1 MIFRLIKWIFPFII
15 FAIFVGAIHYIAMHF
30 FHWDFIGSLLK
41 AIKEIMKIIMGR
53 VK

>member
-1 MIFRLIKWIFPFII
+1 MFKILKWIFPFII
-15 FAIFVGAIHYIAMHF
+15 FAIFVGVIHYIAMHF

>member
-1 MIFRLIKWIFPFII
+1 MILRLIKWIFPFIV

-41 AIKEIMKIIMGR
+41 AIKEIIKIIMER
-53 VK
+53 IK